1 MKKHLLFLLFAFTMP
16 FILFAQSNEAI
27 RKLNDAGVTIEQ
39 IEHCLKEADASY
51 YFKSTNTS
59 VSKNEDGSS
68 YTSVSISEF
77 DPRKPVGEQWT
88 LVSTDGVPATAAENK
103 TFNRTT
109 NSTGEFNGKVDQ
121 ASVKVISEDDK
132 HLVIGLRFLEK
143 SLPKKLHFYADCEA
157 TYTIDKDSKKLVSG
171 TIVNLKETKVS
182 VATLSNIKV
191 DLEFILLDE
200 AEGYHISNEIMD
212 MTVRVLGQTSQS
224 IATIVYSDFKK
235 VK

>member
-1 MKKHLLFLLFAFTMP
+1 MKKNLLFLA
-16 FILFAQSNEAI
+16 FILAIPGFLVAQTNEAVS
-27 RKLNDAGVTIEQ
+27 KLIATGVTIEQ
-39 IEHCLKEADASY
+39 IEHCLRESDATY
-51 YFKSTNTS
+51 YFKSTNTT

-77 DPRKPVGEQWT
+77 DPTKPAGEQWT
-88 LVSTDGVPATAAENK
+88 LISTDGIPATAADNK

-109 NSTGEFNGKVDQ
+109 NSNGEFNGKIDQ

-132 HLVIGLRFLEK
+132 QLVVGLRFLEK

-157 TYTIDKDSKKLVSG
+157 TYTIDKASKKLVSG

-200 AEGYHISNEIMD
+200 AEGYHISKEKMD
-212 MTVRVLGQTSQS
+212 MAVRVLGQTSKS
-224 IATIVYSDFKK
+224 EATIVYSDFKK